1 MKALFKTLAIAGVFA
16 MSSSAFAAGKVD
28 GKVETNA
35 DLGKVDQSATG
46 SGAGSGSVSS
56 GFLGIGAGGNVS
68 TKASENT
75 LEVGVVK
82 GKVGKS
88 GKVETNVTTKSISQ
102 TAKSGGKNTIKIG
115 NVE

>member
-1 MKALFKTLAIAGVFA
+1 MKALVKTLAIAGLFA
-16 MSSSAFAAGKVD
+16 MSSSAFAGKVE

-35 DLGKVDQSATG
+35 NLGKIDQSATG
-46 SGAGSGSVSS
+46 SATSGSVSS
-56 GFLGIGAGGNVS
+56 GFLGIGAGGKTES
-68 TKASENT
+68 KASENV

-82 GKVGKS
+82 GTVGKS
-88 GKVETNVTTKSISQ
+88 GKVETNATTKSISQ